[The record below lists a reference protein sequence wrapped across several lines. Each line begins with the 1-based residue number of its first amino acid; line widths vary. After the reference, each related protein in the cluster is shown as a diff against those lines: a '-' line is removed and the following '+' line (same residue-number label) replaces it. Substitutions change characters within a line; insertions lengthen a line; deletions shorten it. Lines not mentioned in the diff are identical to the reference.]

1 MAKLDAL
8 LRKYRERT
16 ACDPIEPVELK
27 VLARLRGREAAS
39 VGAIAARPAFRPAAI
54 AGGFFMGLVAVG
66 FAPLATTATASVPE
80 LAVFAPDAPNLPSTW
95 LGQTKK

>member
-39 VGAIAARPAFRPAAI
+39 VGACLLYTSDAAD
-54 AGGFFMGLVAVG
+54 
-66 FAPLATTATASVPE
+66 E
-80 LAVFAPDAPNLPSTW
+80 N
-95 LGQTKK
+95 